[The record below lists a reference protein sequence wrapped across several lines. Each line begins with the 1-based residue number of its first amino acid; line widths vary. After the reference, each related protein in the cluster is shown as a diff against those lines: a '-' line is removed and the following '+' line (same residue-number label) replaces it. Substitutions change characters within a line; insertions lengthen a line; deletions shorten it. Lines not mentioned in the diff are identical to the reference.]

1 MTIRKVNSV
10 QYRQEEAQVLD
21 LGNANQDRW
30 NKARLLKMEDDLL
43 YAAERILPLVVN
55 QAMEGDVKAQKLI
68 MDRTIPPLKA
78 VTPPLPQGLPVEDL
92 ATLLQALAVSV
103 AKGEAS
109 PTVALDFLA
118 MVKQAAELKEGATP
132 KARAGAE
139 KSARLRANIE
149 RLELDMEKA
158 GSTYTRKLLES
169 TLARRRKELEEMDR
183 VLDSGTLTLKN
194 DQNSIVKNQH

>member
-1 MTIRKVNSV
+1 M
-10 QYRQEEAQVLD
+10 LD

-68 MDRTIPPLKA
+68 LDRAIPPLKA
-78 VTPPLPQGLPVEDL
+78 VAPPLPQGLPVEDL
-92 ATLLQALAVSV
+92 ATLLQALVVSA

-109 PTVALDFLA
+109 PTVVLDFLA
-118 MVKQAAELKEGATP
+118 MVKQAAELKEGATS
-132 KARAGAE
+132 KVRAGAE

-149 RLELDMEKA
+149 RMELDVVKV
-158 GSTYTRKLLES
+158 GSAYTKKLLES
-169 TLARRRKELEEMDR
+169 TLTRQRKELEEMDR
-183 VLDSGTLTLKN
+183 VLDSGALTL
-194 DQNSIVKNQH
+194 